1 MMDSPDCGCLLFDAK
16 VRLKDGEIEQLTKLA
31 ADHSRSAE
39 ILVLTAYVLRILPS
53 FSLAPSDLRPDLP
66 LFLGK

>member
-39 ILVLTAYVLRILPS
+39 ILVLTAYVLLLSLSPRVIFVLICLS
-53 FSLAPSDLRPDLP
+53 F
-66 LFLGK
+66 

>member
-1 MMDSPDCGCLLFDAK
+1 MDSPDCGCLFFDAK

-39 ILVLTAYVLRILPS
+39 ILVLTAYVLLLSLSPRVIFVLICLS
-53 FSLAPSDLRPDLP
+53 F
-66 LFLGK
+66 

>member
-1 MMDSPDCGCLLFDAK
+1 MMDSPDCGCLFFDAK

-39 ILVLTAYVLRILPS
+39 ILVLTAYVLLL
-53 FSLAPSDLRPDLP
+53 SLSPRVIFVLI
-66 LFLGK
+66 LGK

>member
-1 MMDSPDCGCLLFDAK
+1 MMDSPDCGCLFFDAK

-39 ILVLTAYVLRILPS
+39 ILVLTAYVLLLSLSPRVIFVLICLS
-53 FSLAPSDLRPDLP
+53 F
-66 LFLGK
+66 